1 MGAGLEAEEFMYNCC
16 IEHIS
21 VLLFAWWV
29 YFEKLKQNC
38 LIICIPNFVGFGR
51 MFFQTVNEGGYV
63 ANRQVL
69 MLYCDNVIDQCIEKN
84 RECSLNELKDI
95 LNK

>member
-1 MGAGLEAEEFMYNCC
+1 
-16 IEHIS
+16 
-21 VLLFAWWV
+21 
-29 YFEKLKQNC
+29 
-38 LIICIPNFVGFGR
+38 

-69 MLYCDNVIDQCIEKN
+69 MFYCDNVIDHCIEKN

-95 LNK
+95 LNNLKINEKEICKKFNGYMNKIKEREKNWDIKVSEYIEEN